1 MKSRSSPLTA
11 LSAAA
16 LALALLAGAAD
27 AAPRPKKGAPVAP
40 PPPPAPTA
48 ADFRPLD
55 PDNMLVVETNK
66 GRIIVEITP
75 LTAPAHAERIKTLVK
90 QHFYDGQ
97 TFFRVIED
105 FMDQTGDPKNTG
117 EGGSTLPNLK
127 GEFSFRRDASA
138 PFVVA
143 ATPDDGPVGFVG
155 VMPVASQ
162 PDDMMAMTADGKA
175 TAWPLFC
182 PGVMGMARANE
193 PDTANSQFFFMRAA
207 YPALDKKYTAW
218 GRVVVGQNVVRAIK
232 LGEPPADPQD
242 KMSTVRLGSELPPDQ
257 RPKVYVIDTAT
268 AAFRGLI
275 EKVRTEKG
283 ADFSICD
290 VDVPAEVR

>member
-1 MKSRSSPLTA
+1 MRRQGRKR
-11 LSAAA
+11 
-16 LALALLAGAAD
+16 
-27 AAPRPKKGAPVAP
+27 APPSHP

-55 PDNMLVVETNK
+55 PDNMLGGGDEQ
-66 GRIIVEITP
+66 G
-75 LTAPAHAERIKTLVK
+75 AHNRGDHAADRARTCEERIKTLVK

-162 PDDMMAMTADGKA
+162 PDDMMAMTADGKGDRLG
-175 TAWPLFC
+175 PCFC

-193 PDTANSQFFFMRAA
+193 PDTAQ
-207 YPALDKKYTAW
+207 
-218 GRVVVGQNVVRAIK
+218 
-232 LGEPPADPQD
+232 
-242 KMSTVRLGSELPPDQ
+242 
-257 RPKVYVIDTAT
+257 
-268 AAFRGLI
+268 
-275 EKVRTEKG
+275 
-283 ADFSICD
+283 
-290 VDVPAEVR
+290 